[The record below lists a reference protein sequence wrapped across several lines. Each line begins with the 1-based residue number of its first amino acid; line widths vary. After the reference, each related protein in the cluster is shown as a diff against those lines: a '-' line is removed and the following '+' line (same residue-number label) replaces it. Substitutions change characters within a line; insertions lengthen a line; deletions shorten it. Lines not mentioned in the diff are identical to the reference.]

1 MKILVIWTNVT
12 NDDIDLES
20 FKKHLFDLLI
30 TANMHNKEFRLFF
43 SDIKYDGTT
52 FLFSPNKAIT
62 SKNNSADNLYF
73 EQFDSVFILAEL
85 NWHNKKPS
93 NFYGIEIAQKLRLSN
108 FISPIFICSFVSE
121 EYLVKKRNYLILK
134 FTAHYFIHLPTRLTM
149 DWEIRVL
156 ELMEL
161 VDIQS
166 HFCDSAGIIKTIWHK
181 KQEAITMDFL
191 DGKNFIKGLLDD
203 IRNIGNLPEPIYRE
217 TEKLEH
223 ELHEVDE
230 MSFSTLLDE
239 RTDRIFLSH
248 LEDNADQPVYNYIQ
262 GWEVLILDDK
272 PNQVKMLH
280 DKLEEIGDSLK
291 VHLATSYSEATKIIS
306 EDIFNKITV
315 AIVDY
320 RLEDSQGNY
329 KKKQGY
335 SFISWLLN
343 KDRFTDVFVYSGQSR
358 TTVLNTFHGFGIKP
372 SYKRKTEVIG
382 SVLND
387 FLEEIIEKG
396 NMMYS
401 ALLNQPRS
409 GIWDHSLRVFYAH
422 YRNHKDYMLFEKQI
436 SYDAIRYIKQLDY
449 FLTLNVTDA
458 ETGWFNTLLRE
469 GVIIPPFKGIRKG
482 QLRDNKGKIPPK
494 PKPYGEYDEFFETFK
509 IWLIIRRI
517 VLWLKNQNG
526 INDWKTIASLIFE
539 GTFHAEKPDDK
550 ALMTYSCLSDD
561 DYPSRILVE
570 EKHWFQSIIH
580 DYRDPESINDKE
592 KIVYF
597 DESINIMDT
606 FLNDNMELIRTNQE
620 LHKAIQ
626 PYIIISRLIRI
637 KTKDKTF
644 HRLNEVFGLEFL
656 EFLNYLLN
664 YNPSLLEVDIFKP
677 YIKDGS
683 VKKTALGKLPALV
696 KVLDERIDKLDY
708 LTPLKIFFSKDRN
721 ELSEKIQDI
730 FLIEYK
736 ISCLHPFELIE
747 FVKLLSSSNEFISNS
762 IFPKIGEELS
772 KYIDTDHY
780 HGQN

>member
-1 MKILVIWTNVT
+1 MGAKINIGIIWSEGISTETLDFYLFNSRNKHEHLKNYFSEYKLVLIKPTQLLEESGEIEKKFL
-12 NDDIDLES
+12 NDFQSI
-20 FKKHLFDLLI
+20 
-30 TANMHNKEFRLFF
+30 
-43 SDIKYDGTT
+43 
-52 FLFSPNKAIT
+52 
-62 SKNNSADNLYF
+62 
-73 EQFDSVFILAEL
+73 FILAEL
-85 NWHNKKPS
+85 KWHNEILS
-93 NFYGIEIAQKLRLSN
+93 NFYGIEIAQKLRLSD
-108 FISPIFICSFVSE
+108 FIAPIFICSFVPE

-134 FTAHYFIHLPTRLTM
+134 SIGHYFIHLPTGLSM

-156 ELMEL
+156 DQMEL

-166 HFCDSAGIIKTIWHK
+166 HYCDSAGIIKTIWHK
-181 KQEAITMDFL
+181 KQEAIIMNFL
-191 DGKNFIKGLLDD
+191 EGKNFIKGLLDD
-203 IRNIGNLPEPIYRE
+203 IRNISNLPEPIYSE
-217 TEKLEH
+217 TEKLER
-223 ELHEVDE
+223 ELNEVDE
-230 MSFSTLLDE
+230 VSFSTFLDE

-248 LEDNADQPVYNYIQ
+248 LEDITDQPVYSYKK
-262 GWEVLILDDK
+262 GWEVLILEDK
-272 PNQVKMLH
+272 PNQVKKLKE
-280 DKLEEIGDSLK
+280 KLEKINDSLK
-291 VHLATSYSEATKIIS
+291 VHLATSYIEAIKIIS
-306 EDIFNKITV
+306 KDIFNKITI

-320 RLEDSQGNY
+320 RLEDSQGNS
-329 KKKQGY
+329 KEKQGY
-335 SFISWLLN
+335 SFISWLLKEN
-343 KDRFTDVFVYSGQSR
+343 RFTDIFVYSGQSR
-358 TTVLNTFHGFGIKP
+358 TTVLNTFQSFGIKP

-382 SVLND
+382 KVLND
-387 FLEEIIEKG
+387 FIEEIVEKG

-409 GIWDHSLRVFYAH
+409 GIWNHSLRVFYAH
-422 YRNHKDYMLFEKQI
+422 YRNHEDYILFESQI
-436 SYDAIRYIKQLDY
+436 SLEAKRYIKQLDY
-449 FLTLNVTDA
+449 FLTLSVTAA
-458 ETGWFNTLLRE
+458 ENGWFNRLLRE
-469 GVIIPPFKGIRKG
+469 GILIPPFKGVRKG
-482 QLRDNKGKIPPK
+482 QLRDNKGKLPPK
-494 PKPYGEYDEFFETFK
+494 PKPFGEYDEFFETFK

-539 GTFHAEKPDDK
+539 GTFQTEKPDDK
-550 ALMTYSCLSDD
+550 ALMTYTCLSDD

-580 DYRDPESINDKE
+580 DYEDPESINDKE

-626 PYIIISRLIRI
+626 PFIIISRLIRI

-644 HRLNEVFGLEFL
+644 YRLNEVFGLEFL

-664 YNPSLLEVDIFKP
+664 YNPSLQEVDIFKP

-683 VKKTALGKLPALV
+683 VKKTALSKLPALV

-708 LTPLKIFFSKDRN
+708 LTPLKFFFSKDRI

-730 FLIEYK
+730 FLIEFK
-736 ISCLHPFELIE
+736 INCLHPFELIE
-747 FVKLLSSSNEFISNS
+747 FVKLMRSSKEFINNS
-762 IFPKIGEELS
+762 ILPKIGEELS